1 MLKGFQV
8 VRGFAAFVLFVL
20 SFSVSTGFAQDPCD
34 SYANA
39 AYAEEVAQDVVK
51 EDLNY
56 WAPLDFSAIV
66 MNCHYYA
73 YEAVTEF
80 TVFTDWLAYDGSDYF
95 RATFT
100 LTFVGKKVYWA
111 LADANSAA
119 WEHINSTDL
128 PLDILELLL
137 AAASE

>member
-1 MLKGFQV
+1 MFKGFQV
-8 VRGFAAFVLFVL
+8 IRGFATFVLFIL
-20 SFSVSTGFAQDPCD
+20 SFSVSTSFAQNPCD
-34 SYANA
+34 SYRSA
-39 AYAEEVAQDVVK
+39 AYAEEVAQDIVK

-73 YEAVTEF
+73 YDDVTEF
-80 TVFTDWLAYDGSDYF
+80 TVFTDWLAYDGNDYF

-100 LTFVGKKVYWA
+100 LTYTGEKIYWS
-111 LADANSAA
+111 LADANSAT

-128 PLDILELLL
+128 SLDILELLL
-137 AAASE
+137 AASE